1 MEEDKRTGRKGGKRK
16 VGEAGRNGRKRG
28 NERWG
33 WRSQREERG
42 RKEGEE

>member
-16 VGEAGRNGRKRG
+16 AGEAGRNGRNRWMG
-28 NERWG
+28 IWG
-33 WRSQREERG
+33 WRPQREERG